1 MSTSSGSIVNLFSK
15 SKRSS
20 RSIEQQKLSLKAGSG
35 IDRDI
40 HANLISPRQILI
52 VRQED
57 LLELAI
63 NPGELSENVVIAG
76 VDADRFTPGAMLN
89 FDSGA
94 AIRLTFHCEPCK
106 RVAHLVKSLKSIE
119 KKRGILGVVINDG
132 SLTSG
137 DRFELQP
144 NVFPALSDIPYERF
158 LDFLTKISIGKVV
171 TYKQIITGIGVSD
184 GYFRAIP
191 KYLQKALTDGYP
203 VHRILNSEGALI
215 THIPQQREQ
224 LEAEG
229 IRVVGSFVSLADYG
243 WNDPTIYLT

>member
-1 MSTSSGSIVNLFSK
+1 MSNSSGSIVNLFSK
-15 SKRSS
+15 SQRSS
-20 RSIEQQKLSLKAGSG
+20 NSIEQKKLSLTVGSG

-40 HANLISPRQILI
+40 HANPISPRQILI

-57 LLELAI
+57 LLELRI
-63 NPGELSENVVIAG
+63 NPGELSENMVIAG
-76 VDADRFTPGAMLN
+76 VDADRFIPGAMLK

-132 SLTSG
+132 LLTSG

-144 NVFPALSDIPYERF
+144 NVFPALSDLPYERF
-158 LDFLTKISIGKVV
+158 LNFLTKIPIGKVV
-171 TYKQIITGIGVSD
+171 TYKQIIICIGVSD

-203 VHRILNSEGALI
+203 VHRVLNSEGALI
-215 THIPQQREQ
+215 THIPHQRER

-229 IRVVGSFVSLADYG
+229 IRAIGSFISLVDYG
-243 WNDPTIYLT
+243 WNDPTIYLR

>member
-1 MSTSSGSIVNLFSK
+1 MSNSSGSIVNLFSK

-20 RSIEQQKLSLKAGSG
+20 SSIEQQKLSLTVGSG

-40 HANLISPRQILI
+40 HANSISPRQILI

-63 NPGELSENVVIAG
+63 NPGELSENMVIYG
-76 VDADRFTPGAMLN
+76 VDADRFIPGAMLK
-89 FDSGA
+89 FDTGA

-132 SLTSG
+132 LLTSG

-144 NVFPALSDIPYERF
+144 DVFPALSDLPYERF
-158 LDFLTKISIGKVV
+158 LDLLTKIPTGQVV
-171 TYKQIITGIGVSD
+171 TYKQLIIGIGVSD

-191 KYLQKALTDGYP
+191 KYLQKALAEGYP
-203 VHRILNSEGALI
+203 VHRVLNSEGALT
-215 THIPQQREQ
+215 THILHQREQ

-229 IRVVGSFVSLADYG
+229 VRVVGSFVSLVDYG

>member
-1 MSTSSGSIVNLFSK
+1 MSTSPGSIVNLFIK
-15 SKRSS
+15 SQRNSS
-20 RSIEQQKLSLKAGSG
+20 PIEHQKLSLKAGFG

-40 HANLISPRQILI
+40 HANGISPRQILI

-57 LLELAI
+57 LQDLSI
-63 NPGELSENVVIAG
+63 NPGELSENMVISG
-76 VDADRFTPGAMLN
+76 VDFDRFTPGSMLK
-89 FDSGA
+89 FASGA

-106 RVAHLVKSLKSIE
+106 RVAHLVESLKQIE
-119 KKRGILGVVINDG
+119 NKRGILGVVINDG
-132 SLTSG
+132 LLISG
-137 DRFELQP
+137 DLFEIQP
-144 NVFPALSDIPYERF
+144 QIFPALSDIPYERF
-158 LDFLTKISIGKVV
+158 LEFLTKIPMGKVI

-203 VHRILNSEGALI
+203 VHRVLNSEGAL
-215 THIPQQREQ
+215 TPHIPYQREQ

-229 IRVVGSFVSLADYG
+229 IRVIGSFVSLADYA